1 MLCVAGFLVKLIRKI
16 YFFLLLRVTKNK
28 QSSIVVFTTTDIT
41 KLYFKEKA
49 NKLFTKMYSRGKSEK
64 W

>member
-41 KLYFKEKA
+41 KLYFKEKV